1 MPSWNQEKVATVH
14 GWVCI
19 TNKLVKDVTPNVRR
33 SAQACPELK
42 RSGMV
47 ERDAVVPRGV
57 CSDTVHDTALG
68 SGGDRRAA
76 PGGNGAAR

>member
-1 MPSWNQEKVATVH
+1 MRSWRQEKVAAVH
-14 GWVCI
+14 GWVRI
-19 TNKLVKDVTPNVRR
+19 TNKLVKDVTPTVK
-33 SAQACPELK
+33 AYPELK

-57 CSDTVHDTALG
+57 CSGTFHDTALG
-68 SGGDRRAA
+68 SGSDRRAA